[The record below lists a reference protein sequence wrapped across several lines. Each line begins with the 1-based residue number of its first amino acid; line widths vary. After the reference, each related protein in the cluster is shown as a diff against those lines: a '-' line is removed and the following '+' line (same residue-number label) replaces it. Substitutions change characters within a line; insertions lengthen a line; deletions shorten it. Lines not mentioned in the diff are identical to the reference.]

1 MTQKFN
7 YTTFYIRDRQI
18 VDGSNCFFGL
28 MTALSSQKLKDTKYS
43 MWLQKEVNN
52 SIQQDFL
59 NRVPLCCGWFHWFC
73 YFWVMTILSNQKLK
87 NAKYRFWFLVIG
99 YVCIGIFFEQ
109 IKLQCYAADL
119 QIPQFRKQT
128 ARRSREKIQSW
139 SCFAQLFRSFFFS
152 LRHRQMHGWESINQ
166 MWLPIVPSS

>member
-7 YTTFYIRDRQI
+7 YTAFYIRDRQI

-59 NRVPLCCGWFHWFC
+59 NRVPLYCGWFHWFC

-87 NAKYRFWFLVIG
+87 NAKYRFWLQRGVKN
-99 YVCIGIFFEQ
+99 
-109 IKLQCYAADL
+109 IK
-119 QIPQFRKQT
+119 
-128 ARRSREKIQSW
+128 SN
-139 SCFAQLFRSFFFS
+139 
-152 LRHRQMHGWESINQ
+152 HRQCEGRDSENLVGLNSWPLFVTKNHISRFSAFGSIK
-166 MWLPIVPSS
+166 